1 MKKTFF
7 LLTSVVLIS
16 ALLTSCTKDTVKV
29 PDSNTAVPDELVGKW
44 QLGNFSIKNFYA
56 YNGTRT
62 ANMTNTIAYNISK
75 DGSAEQYIY
84 YDFNDGTDLQ
94 TCTYRKG
101 TVIIDAVS
109 KTWKFCP
116 ASGSFRK
123 FQNGKKTQDDINTD
137 GLYPKYA
144 PLYKNYHF
152 DKYNQTIYQEC
163 MNEYNE
169 DMTFEKVTW

>member
-1 MKKTFF
+1 MKKVLF
-7 LLTSVVLIS
+7 LAAIAFTAVLF
-16 ALLTSCTKDTVKV
+16 TSCKKDHVKV
-29 PDSNTAVPDELVGKW
+29 PDSKTAIPDELVGKW
-44 QLGNFSIKNFYA
+44 QMGNFNIASFSG

-84 YDFNDGTDLQ
+84 VDSNDGTDLQ

-101 TVIIDAVS
+101 TITFDETA

-116 ASGSFRK
+116 ASGTWRK
-123 FQNGKKTQDDINTD
+123 FQNGKKTNGDINSD

-144 PLYKNYHF
+144 PAYADYYMER
-152 DKYNQTIYQEC
+152 YNQTTYMGC
-163 MNEYNE
+163 TNEYNE
-169 DMTFEKVTW
+169 DLSFQKVSW